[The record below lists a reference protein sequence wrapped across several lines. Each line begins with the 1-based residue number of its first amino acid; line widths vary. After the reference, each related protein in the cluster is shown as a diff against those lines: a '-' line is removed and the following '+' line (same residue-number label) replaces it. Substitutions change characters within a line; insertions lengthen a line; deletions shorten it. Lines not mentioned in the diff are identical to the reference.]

1 MPLAGAAGRRSCW
14 ACLRSAGPP
23 HDLAGPG
30 GRLTRM
36 LIAGAVCPHPPLLI
50 PAALGAAASDPPA
63 ELRKVTEAAAQAV
76 ARLLAAGPDLIA
88 VVGGGPADRE
98 YGPAAAGGLHD
109 YGVHVTVGT
118 GDPVLPLSLTVG
130 RWLLERA
137 EVMPAAKALDAA
149 EVVD

>member
-1 MPLAGAAGRRSCW
+1 
-14 ACLRSAGPP
+14 
-23 HDLAGPG
+23 
-30 GRLTRM
+30 M

-76 ARLLAAGPDLIA
+76 ERLIAARPDLIA

-109 YGVHVTVGT
+109 YGVDVTVGT
-118 GDPVLPLSLTVG
+118 GEPVLLGMPAVG
-130 RWLLERA
+130 R
-137 EVMPAAKALDAA
+137 PAS
-149 EVVD
+149 